1 MTTRSVLCDER
12 IANNCMNS
20 MENERKK
27 TSDPNEIICV
37 CNSLRN
43 RIDSIEARRSNEVVF
58 WPLLKQYK
66 NKTKTICG
74 ECRYVDIIICFLIHS
89 HCPLI
94 HWKHGLSLTSE
105 AAAVFFLAEPRVKF
119 QSELNWFEI
128 VWKYTYVYI
137 TLTSDSCALCVHF
150 KIAIQRNGDN
160 SQCRHHPM
168 KYMCANFPA
177 I

>member
-1 MTTRSVLCDER
+1 MWRE
-12 IANNCMNS
+12 NS
-20 MENERKK
+20 KQLYEFDGKREKK
-27 TSDPNEIICV
+27 TNDPNEIICV

-58 WPLLKQYK
+58 RPLLKQYK

-105 AAAVFFLAEPRVKF
+105 AAAVFFRWAACKI
-119 QSELNWFEI
+119 SIWTELIWNCMEI
-128 VWKYTYVYI
+128 YVYIYI
-137 TLTSDSCALCVHF
+137 TLTSDSFALCVHF

>member
-37 CNSLRN
+37 CNSFRN

-58 WPLLKQYK
+58 RPLLKQYK

-105 AAAVFFLAEPRVKF
+105 AAAVFFR
-119 QSELNWFEI
+119 
-128 VWKYTYVYI
+128 
-137 TLTSDSCALCVHF
+137 
-150 KIAIQRNGDN
+150 
-160 SQCRHHPM
+160 
-168 KYMCANFPA
+168 
-177 I
+177 